1 MKSKTQTLPDET
13 IIEVIKLS
21 KGKAPLK
28 KEMTI
33 KEWNDFKKQPNS
45 TYIAFQKGFS
55 QFNVNTI

>member
-28 KEMTI
+28 K
-33 KEWNDFKKQPNS
+33 K
-45 TYIAFQKGFS
+45 
-55 QFNVNTI
+55 